1 MSSSTVSIHR
11 LFDCP
16 MLLARVLEALVR
28 NRITGQSAKRV
39 FLLGLQDNTRGV
51 DSIIRDERLELEK
64 LPEAEYRRMAQN
76 LVDSNQDMAAKVRNG
91 QSGKMM
97 WFVGQMMREGKGS
110 IEADKAK
117 AVLEELLTDKPS

>member
-11 LFDCP
+11 LLHNP
-16 MLLARVLEALVR
+16 MLLARVLEAMVR
-28 NRITGQSAKRV
+28 NRVTGQSAKRI
-39 FLLGLQDNTRGV
+39 FLSGIQDDTRSV

-64 LPEAEYRRMAQN
+64 LPEVEYRRMAQD
-76 LVDSNQDMAAKVRNG
+76 LVDSNQDMAAKVRKG

-117 AVLEELLTDKPS
+117 AVLEELLTDRLS

>member
-1 MSSSTVSIHR
+1 
-11 LFDCP
+11 

-39 FLLGLQDNTRGV
+39 FLLGLQDDTRSV

-64 LPEAEYRRMAQN
+64 LPEAEYRRMAQT
-76 LVDSNQDMAAKVRNG
+76 LVDSNEEMAAKVRKG
-91 QSGKMM
+91 QSGKLM

-117 AVLEELLTDKPS
+117 AVLEELLTEKPT